1 MKTVLTVSLIA
12 FALLGVPAAALAT
25 ETEAPAT
32 EAPATQPPVVPDG
45 DPAPPDANGEQ
56 ADAPEPADDQAV
68 SDEDIMQN
76 FTRHRPGACPEG
88 PPCKVED

>member
-1 MKTVLTVSLIA
+1 MKTVLAMSLIA

-25 ETEAPAT
+25 ETGAAAT
-32 EAPATQPPVVPDG
+32 EPPVVPGG
-45 DPAPPDANGEQ
+45 DPAPPHANGEQ
-56 ADAPEPADDQAV
+56 TDAPEPAGDQAV
-68 SDEDIMQN
+68 SDEDLMKN